1 MSSLT
6 FTISSAQLPE
16 KDHLLTRKTNKSG
29 SFAFVKQNL
38 DFQVSCRPISDGFVC
53 LSTQQPHSNP
63 QIVGN
68 VQQDPQEEDE
78 DEEYVQ
84 VLRVPQD
91 WLSPSKALEEATWLR
106 ATLHK
111 WLDDEYCP
119 EASNVEISLVA
130 ADSYHKSLLEKETD
144 LGEILLKMATDLGQV
159 SFQESF
165 HGAFSSAN
173 AAVNLIVQRIEQ
185 N

>member
-1 MSSLT
+1 MLLT
-6 FTISSAQLPE
+6 SWPLSE
-16 KDHLLTRKTNKSG
+16 NDHLLSRKINKSG

-38 DFQVSCRPISDGFVC
+38 HLQVSCRPICSTSDGFVC
-53 LSTQQPHSNP
+53 LCTQQPHSIP

-68 VQQDPQEEDE
+68 EQQETQEEDE

-84 VLRVPQD
+84 ILRVPQD
-91 WLSPSKALEEATWLR
+91 WLNPSKALEEATWLR
-106 ATLHK
+106 TTLHK

-119 EASNVEISLVA
+119 EATNVEISKVA
-130 ADSYHKSLLEKETD
+130 ADSYHKSLLEKESD
-144 LGEILLKMATDLGQV
+144 LGEILLKMAMDLGSV